1 MSANTLSERIAIFQ
15 ELSRLSASNAST
27 RRIFEVVAKDAG
39 FRLGADAA
47 VSLQYLEG
55 NSDVQIVGAFGLKR
69 TIIGSSIAIENNQL
83 GRSLTLGGI
92 MSMPDSSQSKD
103 EALHFFR
110 ELGFVSIHIA
120 PLLLSES
127 KYGLLV
133 VLFKKPKFLEEDKL
147 QLFDDIVQGSSLAL
161 AGSRARDTLA
171 SYTANL
177 EKLVEERT
185 KDLAVQTAR
194 ADEASQAKSQFV
206 ANMSHELRTPLTSI
220 VGFSSLLQDG
230 LLGEI
235 SPQQE
240 DAVRAIC
247 KGAEYLKE
255 LINDVLD
262 MARVESGKEEAVPKE
277 VKVKDVVS
285 QVVKLLQQTAKSKDI
300 NLESS
305 YQDDVIEKSLLVD
318 SRHIRQILINLL
330 SNAIKYT
337 PIGGLVSINVK
348 RSADKIQIDIIDNG
362 VGISSQDKKKVFG
375 AFDRVGEDYSKD
387 QIGTG
392 LGLNLTKRLV
402 ELNGGGIGF
411 ESELGKGSTFYILIP
426 EFVQAEEVRVDSF
439 NLTVIGDREAR
450 SLPRLDG
457 LSVLILDD
465 DTAYLN
471 LTTSIVTSLGGL
483 AHVCSHSTDAKVLID
498 NEMVDIVLVDLLLKG
513 ENGIDFIR
521 ESSKTHL
528 DIPYIVV
535 SGCVTA
541 DSGKNAKD
549 AGADAFLAKPFDPLE
564 FASLLREVTIA
575 RVLE

>member
-1 MSANTLSERIAIFQ
+1 MSANTLNDRIAIFQ
-15 ELSRLSASNAST
+15 ELSRLNASNAST
-27 RRIFEVVAKDAG
+27 KRIFEVVAKDAG
-39 FRLGADAA
+39 FRLGADA
-47 VSLQYLEG
+47 VVTLDYLEG
-55 NSDVQIVGAFGLKR
+55 RSSVEIVGAFGLKR
-69 TIIGSSIAIENNQL
+69 SIIGSSISTENNQL
-83 GRSLTLGGI
+83 GRALTLGGI
-92 MSMPDSSQSKD
+92 ISMPDSSQSKD
-103 EALHFFR
+103 EALHFFK

-120 PLLLSES
+120 PLILSEA

-133 VLFKKPKFLEEDKL
+133 ILFKKSRFLDEDKL
-147 QLFDDIVQGSSLAL
+147 QLLDDIVQGSSLAL

-171 SYTANL
+171 NYTANL

-185 KDLAVQTAR
+185 RDLAVQTAR

-240 DAVRAIC
+240 DAVRSIC

-262 MARVESGKEEAVPKE
+262 MARVESGKEEALPKE
-277 VKVKDVVS
+277 VKVKDVVT
-285 QVVKLLQQTAKSKDI
+285 QVVKLLQQTAKSKEI
-300 NLESS
+300 TLETAFE
-305 YQDDVIEKSLLVD
+305 DDVVEKSIYID

-337 PIGGLVSINVK
+337 PTEGSVK
-348 RSADKIQIDIIDNG
+348 VEVGKSADKIQIKIIDNG

-411 ESELGKGSTFYILIP
+411 DSELGKGSTFYILIP
-426 EFVQAEEVRVDSF
+426 EFLRVEETKEESF
-439 NLTVIGDREAR
+439 NLADIAGREAR

-465 DTAYLN
+465 DQSYLN
-471 LTTSIVTSLGGL
+471 LSTSIVTALGGL
-483 AHVCSHSTDAKVLID
+483 AHVCTNSTEAKSLID
-498 NEMVDIVLVDLLLKG
+498 NEIVDIVLVDLLLKG
-513 ENGIDFIR
+513 ENGIDFIQ
-521 ESSKTHL
+521 ESTKTHS

-541 DSGKNAKD
+541 ESGANAKE

>member
-1 MSANTLSERIAIFQ
+1 MSTNTLNDRIAIFQ

-39 FRLGADAA
+39 FRLGADA
-47 VSLQYLEG
+47 VVTLEYFDG
-55 NSDVQIVGAFGLKR
+55 NDSVEIVGAYGLKR
-69 TIIGSSIAIENNQL
+69 SIIGSNISTDNNQL
-83 GRSLTLGGI
+83 GRALTLGGI
-92 MSMPDSSQSKD
+92 ISMPDSSNSKD
-103 EALHFFR
+103 EALHFFKN
-110 ELGFVSIHIA
+110 LGFISIHIA
-120 PLLLSES
+120 PLVLSDS
-127 KYGLLV
+127 KFGLLV
-133 VLFKKPKFLEEDKL
+133 ILYKKSRFLDEDKL
-147 QLFDDIVQGSSLAL
+147 QLVDDIVQGSSLAL

-171 SYTANL
+171 NYTANL
-177 EKLVEERT
+177 EKIVEERT

-235 SPQQE
+235 SAEQV
-240 DAVRAIC
+240 DAVKSIC

-262 MARVESGKEEAVPKE
+262 MARVESGKEEALPKE
-277 VKVKDVVS
+277 IKVKEVVS
-285 QVVKLLQQTAKSKDI
+285 QVVKLLQQTAKGKDI
-300 NLESS
+300 SLETHI
-305 YQDDVIEKSLLVD
+305 DDLVVEKSIFMD

-337 PIGGLVSINVK
+337 PIGGSVK
-348 RSADKIQIDIIDNG
+348 IEVEKSADKIQIKVIDNG

-411 ESELGKGSTFYILIP
+411 ESELGKGSTFFILVP
-426 EFVQAEEVRVDSF
+426 EFIQQEESEETGFNIAE
-439 NLTVIGDREAR
+439 LAGREAR

-465 DTAYLN
+465 DQSYLSLIKTLITA
-471 LTTSIVTSLGGL
+471 LGGMP
-483 AHVCSHSTDAKVLID
+483 HVCSQIAEAKELID
-498 NEMVDIVLVDLLLKG
+498 SEIVDIVLVDILLKG
-513 ENGIDFIR
+513 ENGIDFIK
-521 ESSKTHL
+521 ESTKVHS
-528 DIPYIVV
+528 DIPYVV
-535 SGCVTA
+535 ISGCVTA
-541 DSGKNAKD
+541 DSGAEAKE

-564 FASLLREVTIA
+564 FSSLLREVTIA
-575 RVLE
+575 RVLD

>member
-1 MSANTLSERIAIFQ
+1 MSTNTLNDRIAIFQ

-39 FRLGADAA
+39 FRLGADA
-47 VSLQYLEG
+47 VVTFEYFEG
-55 NSDVQIVGAFGLKR
+55 NDNVEIVGAYGLKR
-69 TIIGSSIAIENNQL
+69 TIIGSSISTDNNQL
-83 GRSLTLGGI
+83 GRALTLGGI
-92 MSMPDSSQSKD
+92 ISMPDSSQSKD
-103 EALHFFR
+103 EALHFFKN
-110 ELGFVSIHIA
+110 LGFISIHIA
-120 PLLLSES
+120 PLVLSDS
-127 KYGLLV
+127 KFGLLV
-133 VLFKKPKFLEEDKL
+133 ILYKKSRFLDEDKL
-147 QLFDDIVQGSSLAL
+147 QLVDDIVQGSSLAL

-171 SYTANL
+171 NYTANL
-177 EKLVEERT
+177 EKIVEERT

-235 SPQQE
+235 SPEQA
-240 DAVRAIC
+240 DAVKSIC

-262 MARVESGKEEAVPKE
+262 MARVESGKEEALPKE
-277 VKVKDVVS
+277 IKVKEVVS
-285 QVVKLLQQTAKSKDI
+285 QVVKLLQQTAKGKDI
-300 NLESS
+300 SLETHI
-305 YQDDVIEKSLLVD
+305 DDLVLEKSIFMD

-337 PIGGLVSINVK
+337 PIGGSVK
-348 RSADKIQIDIIDNG
+348 IEVEKSADKIQIKVIDNG

-411 ESELGKGSTFYILIP
+411 ESELGKGSTFFILVP
-426 EFVQAEEVRVDSF
+426 EFIQQEESEETGF
-439 NLTVIGDREAR
+439 NITELAGREAR

-465 DTAYLN
+465 DQSYLSLIKTLITA
-471 LTTSIVTSLGGL
+471 LGGMP
-483 AHVCSHSTDAKVLID
+483 HVCSHIAEAKELID
-498 NEMVDIVLVDLLLKG
+498 SEIVDIVLVDILLKG
-513 ENGIDFIR
+513 ENGIDFIK
-521 ESSKTHL
+521 ESTKAHS
-528 DIPYIVV
+528 DIPYVV
-535 SGCVTA
+535 ISGCVTA
-541 DSGKNAKD
+541 DSGTEAKE

-564 FASLLREVTIA
+564 FSSLLREVTIA
-575 RVLE
+575 RVLD